1 MRRLGYVPALDG
13 IRGIAILLVVGAH
26 AFHLPPTGYLG
37 VDLFFVLSGFLI
49 TTLLLEE
56 RAETGKVSLRSFY
69 ERRARRLLPALL
81 MMLVAY
87 TAVEFAQGRH
97 PTLRILAGLFYFTN
111 LGPLLH
117 SGGTGPLG
125 HLWSLAEEEQFYLL
139 WPLLLIFL
147 AARPRRVAPSI
158 VVVLLGAVVVERILL
173 VHSGVPSWRV
183 MYAPDTRSDG
193 LLVGCLFALV
203 RHYGR
208 GERLRIASGA
218 IALVLAPFVTLFLFV
233 DWRTRIIELGGLT
246 ILTLYFGLLV
256 TAAADT
262 PKNPLAWPPLAKLG
276 VISYAL
282 YIWHF
287 PLLYAFGLPIGA
299 ADHPWRRA
307 TVIALAV
314 ALAALSTRYIEQ
326 PIRRRRAYTL
336 KVPVPASAQA
346 VGSGAA

>member
-1 MRRLGYVPALDG
+1 MRRLGHVPALDG

-87 TAVEFAQGRH
+87 AAVELAQGRH

-117 SGGTGPLG
+117 SSGTGPLG

-147 AARPRRVAPSI
+147 AARPRRVAPSL
-158 VVVLLGAVVVERILL
+158 VVLFLGAVVVERILL
-173 VHSGVPSWRV
+173 VHSGVSPLRV

-203 RHYGR
+203 RHYAG

-218 IALVLAPFVTLFLFV
+218 LALVLAPFVTLFLFV
-233 DWRTRIIELGGLT
+233 AWQTRIIELGGLT

-262 PKNPLAWPPLAKLG
+262 PRSPLAWRPLAKLG

-287 PLLYAFGLPIGA
+287 PLLYAFGLPIAA

-307 TVIALAV
+307 AVIALAV
-314 ALAALSTRYIEQ
+314 ILAALSTRYIEQ